1 MVVRIAFPVLLRVL
15 ILDLL
20 AEDKLG
26 GRSDRVSRLVSG
38 INPCLFVLEVIFTC
52 WGKTKETLIG
62 YS

>member
-1 MVVRIAFPVLLRVL
+1 MVVQIGFPVLLRVL
-15 ILDLL
+15 IWTFHFRSDLYGL
-20 AEDKLG
+20 
-26 GRSDRVSRLVSG
+26 SDRVSRLVSG